1 MRPAIEHAPRHW
13 RINLQESWEVAFW
26 AKELDCSE
34 KALRA
39 AVETVGNRSR
49 EVREFLEAVERRLP
63 ERPEPR
69 TR

>member
-1 MRPAIEHAPRHW
+1 MRPATEHAPRHW

-34 KALRA
+34 QVLRA
-39 AVETVGNRSR
+39 AVETVGDRSL

-63 ERPEPR
+63 ERLKP
-69 TR
+69 